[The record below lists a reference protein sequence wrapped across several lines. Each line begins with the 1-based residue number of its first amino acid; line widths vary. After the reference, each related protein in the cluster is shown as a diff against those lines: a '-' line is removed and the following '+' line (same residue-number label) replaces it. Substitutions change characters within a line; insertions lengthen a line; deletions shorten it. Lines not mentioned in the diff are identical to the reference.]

1 MYNLWCITCD
11 TQNLWCITCD
21 TQKLMMHDL
30 WCTTCDAGL
39 WCITCDTQNLW
50 CITCDMQNLWC
61 ITCDTQKLMMHN
73 LWYIFVD
80 PIYFQF
86 PISLKTWL
94 ITWARSHDASNK
106 VGWKKNE
113 SMTGHAASN
122 KLDRK
127 KMKRMAN
134 WAKQKTEHG
143 KGRRARSRAPDP
155 AGGCGVGSIDC
166 WIAN

>member
-1 MYNLWCITCD
+1 MYNLLCIICD

-39 WCITCDTQNLW
+39 WCI
-50 CITCDMQNLWC
+50 
-61 ITCDTQKLMMHN
+61 
-73 LWYIFVD
+73 FVD
-80 PIYFQF
+80 STYFQF

-94 ITWARSHDASNK
+94 TTWARSHDASNK

-122 KLDRK
+122 KLGRK

-134 WAKQKTEHG
+134 WAKQKMEHG

-155 AGGCGVGSIDC
+155 AAVGSIAGKRTSARWPKWNREPRVRD
-166 WIAN
+166 